1 MSLQAVTFFKSDT
14 TGAVETVT
22 LKPVAPKP
30 STNAMIASAFYG
42 TDASGTPKAATRAP
56 DGKSVSFTVL
66 SGINSLVVTIVSPDP
81 ADETVNLSQGA
92 VVLADPTVRNHS
104 AVSTMLIQGT

>member
-1 MSLQAVTFFKSDT
+1 MTLQPGSFFESDA
-14 TGAVETVT
+14 TGALETVT
-22 LKPVAPKP
+22 LQPVAPKP

-42 TDASGTPKAATRAP
+42 KDTSGAPKAAPKAP

-66 SGINSLVVTIVSPDP
+66 SGINPLVVTIVSPDP
-81 ADETVNLSQGA
+81 ADETVNLCQGT